1 MRQST
6 SETSSRALEVIRS
19 LHIVAHQTDELFDT
33 ILRTKFN
40 LTLARFRILLPLIEM
55 GSVTQADIARFNFQT
70 EASIARQVHFLVED
84 GYIKRV
90 PDKTDG
96 RKFILT
102 FTPKTVALLETIKHS
117 LSAEIETLY
126 HDHLSAAELATLLT
140 LTNKLRV
147 AGEKHSKVS
156 FKCEMS

>member
-1 MRQST
+1 MKKTVAHT
-6 SETSSRALEVIRS
+6 SPRALEVIRA

-40 LTLARFRILLPLIEM
+40 LTLARFRILMPLIEI

-70 EASIARQVHFLVED
+70 EASIARQVQFLVED

-102 FTPKTVALLETIKHS
+102 FTPKTVVLLETIKNS
-117 LSAEIETLY
+117 LAEEIEALY
-126 HDHLSAAELATLLT
+126 RDHLSPAELATLLT

-147 AGEKHSKVS
+147 AGEKHSKIS
-156 FKCEMS
+156 FTCEMS